1 MTESRTVNQ
10 EEIIKELCSCNG
22 LSYEKIEQEG
32 SEISKLEMFFSGY
45 PRIVGLSLF
54 PNLTSLT
61 VVGQEIQKIAGLEFC
76 LFLKELWLAECLIL
90 KIEGLQN
97 CNNLEKLYLYYN
109 KISKIENLDTLTKL
123 EVVWLNNNQI
133 KKVEGLQML
142 KSLKDVNLAGN
153 CISSIGQC
161 FDPNEKIERLNL
173 SGNQMCSLKELTN
186 LARLPHLVDLGLSDP
201 LYKPNPVC
209 LLWNYATHILYH
221 MPKLQRLDTIDVSQK
236 PIKEMADTMAMKKIM
251 YYNMRVKTV
260 YRHLNEEL
268 EKLKERK
275 HRLQKLPEDQIKLLS
290 FNIKNL
296 EREMSE
302 LQGAGKLPSHHKD
315 EPGKSKDPKSKAAPE
330 ETRLEH
336 KFCEKLHRLKE
347 RMTFWSKKLDEIES
361 VYQVEVKRK
370 KESYSLSVPFLLTE
384 LETVGNIRFE
394 EGTPSD
400 AWFNSCHELILSR
413 FCAWDFRAYGITGVK
428 INRIIKM
435 HNQGLRLKF
444 EEKFQV
450 FSDDELANDSEIS
463 RKMLDCLFYVFNPEI
478 PLEENAL
485 LHILEN
491 GFTESE
497 TNELS
502 GKQEAVVLANS
513 LSLCERPRMDL
524 FLRQAKAG
532 EGNPTDPGA
541 LTHGKLIV
549 TKAFLGCSVQAREQD
564 PISQVNYPMANSVFK
579 PEKHFQSSATKDS
592 SSSEEH
598 RNCDCSVRQCTWFV
612 FDHDLVLPEYVVEF
626 EYTTLVKAH
635 SFSTLS
641 NTSVEETKNCS
652 EGSLLPHDLKL
663 DEEIINM
670 EPKRKPRLKL
680 ISLDDETI
688 ISMAKTNIY
697 SQIMSLNLHGNS
709 LNRLRD
715 LSRLTGLQKL
725 IISFN
730 EFTCLDDAYHLYNL
744 EYLDVS
750 HNYVITLEGF
760 RGLSKLKHLDLSWNQ
775 LKKSGEE
782 INTLQRHTPNLLNLD
797 IRHNPWQKPATL
809 RLSVIGRLKALT
821 HLDGQPVTEEEAAT
835 ASHFI
840 AGTRITQ
847 ATLLQHSRTQ
857 EARPRVLSIWPA
869 AKILTKMG
877 PCVQLSENW
886 MSKITSL
893 DLDGQHLFRIT
904 NLEKLERLRWASFS
918 NNNLTKIEGLESCSH
933 LEELILDGN
942 CITKLEGISKLTRLM
957 RLSVNNN
964 HLTGVERQVFDNLLH
979 LHYLS
984 LENNRITSLI
994 GLQGVYTI
1002 IELYISN
1009 NYIATN
1015 QEIYHLK
1022 GLHNLVILDMYGN
1035 LIVWNQENYRLFVI
1049 FHLPKLKALDGIA
1062 VEQPEADNAKDLFG
1076 GRLTSDMIAERQ
1088 GHSNFSHMQELNW
1101 TTSTIRTVD
1110 LIPVDQFRN
1119 VSSVNLQNNNLTS
1132 FSGLVFLPN
1141 VKVLCLN
1148 YNHIESIMPRPKA
1161 PSHLTSRQL
1170 LNQRVASSGYGQH
1183 GPPRGSRDT
1192 GVSENL
1198 PPVMQNLEVLH
1209 LGYNGISH
1217 LNQLQLSRLRNLKSL
1232 FLQGNEISQV
1242 EGLEGL
1248 HSLQELVLDHNR
1260 IKAITDTAFAKP
1272 NSLLALHLQEN
1283 RLRELTNL
1291 QPLRKL
1297 EKLFLGHNKI
1307 QDVAELEKL
1316 DGIATLRELSMH
1328 GNPVSHRM
1336 FYRPVLL
1343 SRLPGLQ
1350 VIDGVAV
1357 SLEER
1362 ARAELHY
1369 SEQQSV
1375 LVGSPVMDVE
1385 VPGPGKVA
1393 PIKITNVVLP
1403 GEFNPYLGSD
1413 CTFPHATEDL
1423 FPNESNNIKKSKNQG
1438 ILTNNPRS
1446 LHAEMAS
1453 RQLRGGASL
1462 SPPCVPQQN
1471 FTSRT
1476 PQIFR
1481 SPRDPEGRLPPSN
1494 LSRPN
1499 RT

>member
-22 LSYEKIEQEG
+22 LSYEKIEQKG

-61 VVGQEIQKIAGLEFC
+61 VVGQEIRKISGLEFC

-133 KKVEGLQML
+133 KEVEGLQML

-173 SGNQMCSLKELTN
+173 SGNEICSLKDLTN
-186 LARLPHLVDLGLSDP
+186 LVRLPHLVDLGLNDP
-201 LYKPNPVC
+201 LYKANPVC

-221 MPKLQRLDTIDVSQK
+221 MPKLERLDTIDVSQK
-236 PIKEMADTMAMKKIM
+236 PIKEMADTMALKKIM
-251 YYNMRVKTV
+251 YYNMRVKTI
-260 YRHLNEEL
+260 YRHLHEEL

-275 HRLQKLPEDQIKLLS
+275 HKLQKLPEDQIKLFTFS
-290 FNIKNL
+290 IRNL
-296 EREMSE
+296 EQEMPE
-302 LQGAGKLPSHHKD
+302 LQEAGKLPSHHKD
-315 EPGKSKDPKSKAAPE
+315 EPGKSKDPKSEAAPE
-330 ETRLEH
+330 ETGLEH
-336 KFCEKLHRLKE
+336 KFCEKLQHLKE
-347 RMTFWSKKLDEIES
+347 RLTFWSEKLDEIES
-361 VYQVEVKRK
+361 IYRVEVKRK
-370 KESYSLSVPFLLTE
+370 KESYSFSVPFLLTE
-384 LETVGNIRFE
+384 LETMGNIRFE
-394 EGTPSD
+394 QGTPSD
-400 AWFNSCHELILSR
+400 AWFNSCHELVLSR

-435 HNQGLRLKF
+435 HNQVLRLKF

-450 FSDDELANDSEIS
+450 FLDNDFANDSENC
-463 RKMLDCLFYVFNPEI
+463 RKMLDCLFYVFDPEI
-478 PLEENAL
+478 PLEEKTL

-491 GFTESE
+491 GFPESG

-502 GKQEAVVLANS
+502 SKQEAVVLANS
-513 LSLCERPRMDL
+513 LSLCERPRMEF
-524 FLRQAKAG
+524 FLQQAKAG
-532 EGNPTDPGA
+532 KGNPID
-541 LTHGKLIV
+541 LEVLMHGKLII
-549 TKAFLGCSVQAREQD
+549 TKAFLGHSVQACEQD

-592 SSSEEH
+592 CSSEEQ
-598 RNCDCSVRQCTWFV
+598 RNCDCSLRQRTWFV

-626 EYTTLVKAH
+626 EYTTMVKACL
-635 SFSTLS
+635 FSIFS
-641 NTSVEETKNCS
+641 NITVEATKKFS
-652 EGSLLPHDLKL
+652 ELLLPHDLKL

-670 EPKRKPRLKL
+670 EPKRKPGLKL
-680 ISLDDETI
+680 MSLDD
-688 ISMAKTNIY
+688 KTVLSTVKMNAD
-697 SQIMSLNLHGNS
+697 SQIVSLNLHGNS

-730 EFTCLDDAYHLYNL
+730 EFTCLDDVYHLYNL

-750 HNYVITLEGF
+750 HNHVITLEGF

-782 INTLQRHTPNLLNLD
+782 INTLQKHTPNLLNLD
-797 IRHNPWQKPATL
+797 ISHNPWQKPASL

-821 HLDGQPVTEEEAAT
+821 HLDGQPVTEEEAAN
-835 ASHFI
+835 AAHFI
-840 AGTRITQ
+840 AGTVITQ
-847 ATLLQHSRTQ
+847 ATLLQHSGTQ

-869 AKILTKMG
+869 AKILTEMG
-877 PCVQLSENW
+877 PCVQPSENW

-904 NLEKLERLRWASFS
+904 NLEKLEQLRWASFS
-918 NNNLTKIEGLESCSH
+918 NNSLSKIEGLESCSH

-942 CITKLEGISKLTRLM
+942 CITKLEGISKLTRLT
-957 RLSVNNN
+957 RLSINNN
-964 HLTGVERQVFDNLLH
+964 HLTSVERHVFDHLLH

-994 GLQGVYTI
+994 GLQKVHTL

-1009 NYIATN
+1009 NFIATN
-1015 QEIYHLK
+1015 QEIYYLK
-1022 GLHNLVILDMYGN
+1022 GLCNLVILDMYGN
-1035 LIVWNQENYRLFVI
+1035 LISWNQENYRLFVI
-1049 FHLPKLKALDGIA
+1049 FHLPELKALDGIT
-1062 VEQPEADNAKDLFG
+1062 VEQPEVDSAKDLFG
-1076 GRLTSDMIAERQ
+1076 GRLTSDMIAARQ
-1088 GHSNFSHMQELNW
+1088 GHLNFSHIQELNW
-1101 TTSTIRTVD
+1101 TASTIRTVD

-1148 YNHIESIMPRPKA
+1148 YNHIESIMPRPKSL
-1161 PSHLTSRQL
+1161 SHLTSRQL
-1170 LNQRVASSGYGQH
+1170 LNQKVTSSGYGQH
-1183 GPPRGSRDT
+1183 GPSRGSRDT
-1192 GVSENL
+1192 GVGENL
-1198 PPVMQNLEVLH
+1198 PSMMQNLEVLH
-1209 LGYNGISH
+1209 LGYNGISS
-1217 LNQLQLSRLRNLKSL
+1217 LTQLQLSRLRNLKSL

-1248 HSLQELVLDHNR
+1248 HKLQELVLDHNR

-1272 NSLLALHLQEN
+1272 NSLLVLHLEEN
-1283 RLRELTNL
+1283 RLRQLTHL
-1291 QPLRKL
+1291 QPLMKL

-1316 DGIATLRELSMH
+1316 DGIVTLRELSMC
-1328 GNPVSHRM
+1328 GN
-1336 FYRPVLL
+1336 L
-1343 SRLPGLQ
+1343 
-1350 VIDGVAV
+1350 
-1357 SLEER
+1357 
-1362 ARAELHY
+1362 
-1369 SEQQSV
+1369 SV

-1393 PIKITNVVLP
+1393 PIKIKNVVLP

-1413 CTFPHATEDL
+1413 YTFPHAIEDL
-1423 FPNESNNIKKSKNQG
+1423 FPNESNNNKKSKNQG
-1438 ILTNNPRS
+1438 IVLNNPRS
-1446 LHAEMAS
+1446 FHGEIAF
-1453 RQLRGGASL
+1453 RQLRRGTSL
-1462 SPPCVPQQN
+1462 SPPCVSQQN
-1471 FTSRT
+1471 STLRTS
-1476 PQIFR
+1476 QIFR
-1481 SPRDPEGRLPPSN
+1481 NLRDPEGRLPPSK

-1499 RT
+1499 GT